1 MKPEQVITE
10 AEYRRHPERALE
22 LAVKYSEI
30 IITKRGRPAYIIRP
44 ISVDPIYKAPDCDK
58 I

>member
-30 IITKRGRPAYIIRP
+30 IITKRGRPAYIIRT
-44 ISVDPIYKAPDCDK
+44 ISIDPIYKAQDCDK